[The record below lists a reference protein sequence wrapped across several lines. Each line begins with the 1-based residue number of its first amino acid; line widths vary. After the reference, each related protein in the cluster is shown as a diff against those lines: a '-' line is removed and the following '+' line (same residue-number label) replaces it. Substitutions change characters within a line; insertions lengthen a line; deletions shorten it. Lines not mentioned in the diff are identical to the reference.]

1 MSNRTDPEC
10 EATREWLSALRDNE
24 AGHDMMLA
32 AHADR
37 CIACGRWAAKLDVVT
52 RTTRLR
58 APLAPASVRRSLPPL
73 PASPTKES
81 TQLRSAQMVLGV
93 AAVSG
98 VLAVLVGMTGLIGH
112 AHFGT
117 IDSRDAWGMKV
128 ALLAGFALAAWRPQR
143 NAAGLLPIATIAA
156 LITVTMSVVSIAA
169 GDTRPIDEIAHIPI
183 LLGAAGSV
191 LAWKAV
197 SPTTTPAVRPAPANG

>member
-1 MSNRTDPEC
+1 MSNRTEPEC

-24 AGHDMMLA
+24 AGHDAALA
-32 AHADR
+32 SHADH
-37 CIACGRWAAKLDVVT
+37 CVACGRWATQLDVVT

-58 APLAPASVRRSLPPL
+58 APIAPASLRRSLPPL
-73 PASPTKES
+73 PQALAKES

-98 VLAVLVGMTGLIGH
+98 VLAVLIGMTGLIGH

-117 IDSRDAWGMKV
+117 IDGRDAWGMKV

-156 LITVTMSVVSIAA
+156 LITVTMSVVSITA
-169 GDTRPIDEIAHIPI
+169 GDTRLVDEIAHIPI
-183 LLGAAGSV
+183 LLGAVGAV

-197 SPTTTPAVRPAPANG
+197 SPTTAPAVRPAPANG